1 MPTPRAN
8 ETERQFIARC
18 VIDDESRRDFPNLDQ
33 RLAFCYSQYEN
44 REKPIYKNTKRDE
57 SYLTS
62 LDRQI
67 NFIENKNIKSLTQ
80 YYQKNYNNGVQNFI
94 DYNDTKFESLFS
106 LDSLQKEYQKMY
118 VSMGNYIASWY
129 FRGFNKYISKADP
142 KPYQNEWE
150 RSFAYYG
157 GQVAATNV
165 TLVSGTAKKTLVK
178 VTQQL
183 MRDPEFMS
191 LGASQKARI
200 LRTQFRQY
208 SKFQAERVVRTESTR
223 AANFALETSAKT
235 LYAENDLTKRWM
247 TAIDGRERPAHREA
261 NGQVRKLNE
270 NFIVGGEEMPR
281 PGEGSAKNV
290 INCRCRMIFVPDE
303 NAIPV
308 TELDDFGVGLG
319 GQDISSFNFSNV
331 GNTVSAINTFVAQ
344 RQNPDVNEENIE

>member
-1 MPTPRAN
+1 MP
-8 ETERQFIARC
+8 
-18 VIDDESRRDFPNLDQ
+18 L
-33 RLAFCYSQYEN
+33 L
-44 REKPIYKNTKRDE
+44 KNKSIDE
-57 SYLTS
+57 SYITS

-67 NFIENKNIKSLTQ
+67 NFIENKNIKSLTK
-80 YYQKNYNNGVQNFI
+80 YYQNNYNQGVKNFI
-94 DYNDTKFESLFS
+94 DLNDTKYESLFS
-106 LDSLQKEYQKMY
+106 LESLQKEYQKMY

-183 MRDPEFMS
+183 MRDPEFMA
-191 LGASQKARI
+191 LGARQKARI
-200 LRTQFRQY
+200 LRSQFSQY
-208 SKFQAERVVRTESTR
+208 SKYQAERVIRTESTR

-235 LYAENDLTKRWM
+235 LYSENDLTKRWM
-247 TAIDGRERPAHREA
+247 TAMDGREREAHRAA
-261 NGQVRKLNE
+261 NGQTVKMNE

-290 INCRCRMIFVPDE
+290 VNCRCRMIMVPDE

-308 TELDDFGVGLG
+308 TELDDFGVSLA
-319 GQDISSFNFSNV
+319 GQDVSSFNLSNV
-331 GNTVSAINTFVAQ
+331 GNTVSAINTYIAS
-344 RQNPDVNEENIE
+344 RQNPDVDEENIE